1 MIKRFESFS
10 KDIKDDLRDYFNNIV
25 DSGAAIDV
33 KYHEHTNCFAVL
45 LDGNVDIFQLDPE
58 MSFIYE
64 LYCKLRTDD
73 PELDQDV
80 MLDTPEM
87 EIVKNNPFFKR
98 IMKIS
103 NLLPMEVDIYAS
115 SKVFELTIY
124 FKNL

>member
-1 MIKRFESFS
+1 MIKKFESFS

-33 KYHEHTNCFAVL
+33 KYYGHTNCFAVL
-45 LDGNVDIFQLDPE
+45 LDGNVDIFQSDPDLG
-58 MSFIYE
+58 FIYE
-64 LYCKLRTDD
+64 LYCKLRTDN

-80 MLDTPEM
+80 MLDTTEM

-103 NLLPMEVDIYAS
+103 NLLPMEVDIYS
-115 SKVFELTIY
+115 NSRVFELTIY
-124 FKNL
+124 FRSP